1 MNTNRLFAGC
11 VNFFRKWKVKKNRV
25 TLIEKLPTG
34 GTGGL
39 YEIVREC
46 RRRDCGFRFQ
56 VISHRDY
63 QLKLSNLPGLIRL
76 FTVKAYLLAT
86 SSYIFLNDNFLPMA
100 YMDLDPETT
109 VVQFWH
115 GVGSFKKFGASS
127 ETDEALLH
135 ELEEANRRVTY
146 ILAGSANIRDHYA
159 QAFMVPREKVLT
171 IGCPQVDYY
180 FRNHSDEKNR
190 KKLEESYPALKGKK
204 LVLYAPT
211 FRDDP
216 ERDRDLLSHFDFDA
230 FSRRLGEDYCL
241 GVRLHPQ
248 IRRSR
253 VPDGVIDFTDYK
265 NVRQLLCMTDIL
277 IADYSSIAVEYS
289 LLERPIILYAFDKEW
304 YLNRDRGFYF
314 DYDET
319 APGPVVETMDQLITC
334 IRDRAWNLDRVR
346 EFAHLHNDYF
356 DAENASRVA
365 DFLFE
370 TRREAKMKM
379 IVGLGNPTD
388 QYKGTRHNIGF
399 MALDRIGDRF
409 GITIRD
415 HKFKALT
422 GSGWIGGHKVLLV
435 KPLTFMNLSGESV
448 RQAADY
454 YHIEPEDMLVIYDD
468 ISLEPGMLR
477 IRKKGSA
484 GGHNGMK
491 SLIKQLGY
499 DNFPRIRVGIGGE
512 RHPDMDLADYVLGRI
527 DEKDREATEEALD
540 KTVEAAALFAEDDLD
555 TAMNRYSVGK
565 KKRKQKEKDEETV

>member
-1 MNTNRLFAGC
+1 MNTNRVFAGFM
-11 VNFFRKWKVKKNRV
+11 NFFRRWKVKKNRV

-39 YEIVREC
+39 YEMVREC
-46 RRRDCGFRFQ
+46 RRRDPGLKFH
-56 VISHRDY
+56 VITHRDY
-63 QLKLSNLPGLIRL
+63 RVSLSNLPGLIRL
-76 FTVKAYLLAT
+76 FTVKAYMLAT

-109 VVQFWH
+109 VVQLWH
-115 GVGSFKKFGASS
+115 GIGSFKKFGASS
-127 ETDEALLH
+127 ETDEKVLR
-135 ELEEANRRVTY
+135 ELREASRRVTY
-146 ILAGSANIRDHYA
+146 ILAGSVNIRGHYA
-159 QAFMVPREKVLT
+159 QAFMVPEHKVLT

-180 FRNHSDEKNR
+180 FRDHSPEKTR
-190 KKLEESYPALKGKK
+190 RELEDRYPSLRGKK

-216 ERDRDLLSHFDFDA
+216 ERDRDLLSHFDFEA
-230 FSRRLGEDYCL
+230 FSRRLGEKYCL

-248 IRRSR
+248 IRGSR
-253 VPDGVIDFTDYK
+253 VPDGVIDFTEYK

-289 LLERPIILYAFDKEW
+289 LLERPIILYAYDKKW
-304 YLNRDRGFYF
+304 YLNKDRGFYF
-314 DYDET
+314 DYDST
-319 APGPVVETMDQLITC
+319 APGPVVETMDELIDC
-334 IRDRAWNLDRVR
+334 IMNRKWDLDKVRA
-346 EFAHLHNDYF
+346 FAHLHNDYF

-365 DFLFE
+365 EFLFE
-370 TRREAKMKM
+370 TRRKAKMKM

-388 QYKGTRHNIGF
+388 KYKGTRHNIGF
-399 MALDRIGDRF
+399 MALDRLADAY
-409 GITIRD
+409 GITVRD

-422 GSGWIGGHKVLLV
+422 GSGFIGGHKVLLV

-454 YHIEPEDMLVIYDD
+454 YHIDPEDILVIYDD
-468 ISLEPGMLR
+468 ISLEPGLLR

-491 SLIKQLGY
+491 SLIRHLGC
-499 DNFPRIRVGIGGE
+499 DTFPRIRVGIGGE

-527 DEKDREATEEALD
+527 DEKDREDIDRALENA
-540 KTVEAAALFAEDDLD
+540 VEASALFAEDELD
-555 TAMNRYSVGK
+555 TAMNRYSAGK
-565 KKRKQKEKDEETV
+565 KKRKQKDEETV